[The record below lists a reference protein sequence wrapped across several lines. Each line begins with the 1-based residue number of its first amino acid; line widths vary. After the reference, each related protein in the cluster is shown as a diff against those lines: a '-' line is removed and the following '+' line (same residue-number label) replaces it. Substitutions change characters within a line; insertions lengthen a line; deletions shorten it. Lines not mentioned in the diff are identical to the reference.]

1 MDHERRDN
9 PRMPVALDVALYYS
23 SLKLLDCQ
31 TRNISLEGAYV
42 HTGGQALPKSA
53 LIDLALTLQV
63 GEELRHHRLQAEV
76 ARSDHDG
83 VGLMFRRS
91 DYTSFNALVNLI
103 DAS

>member
-23 SLKLLDCQ
+23 SLKLLGCQ
-31 TRNISLEGAYV
+31 ARNISLEGAYV
-42 HTGGQALPKSA
+42 HTGGQALPQSA
-53 LIDLALTLQV
+53 LIDLALTLRV
-63 GEELRHHRLQAEV
+63 GEEVRHHQLPAQV

-91 DYTSFNALVNLI
+91 DYMSFNALVNLI